1 MPSRNPLNFAEI
13 LVCLDDS
20 SYSQAAVEYATQI
33 ALEHNAALTG
43 IGVIDLPGIQR
54 SSGSAPIG
62 VIHYDRFADR
72 QHLEEMREIVT
83 GVLKDF
89 GGNCQKKGIHHSI
102 HSEMGS
108 PFREIIEE
116 SKFHDFIIIGQKTF
130 FRYNIRHE
138 PGNTLDRI
146 LHNGLTAVL
155 AVPDSVRQIKKVL
168 VAYDNS
174 VQVTKAIQ
182 MFLML
187 HTWNQ
192 CEITLLNVNNSAT
205 RGIQLLSRLG
215 DYFRRYG
222 VQTEKVQLRGR
233 PDEVILSYIR
243 EHEIDLLVMGAYGK
257 RSVSEFVFG
266 SVTKSLVAQAGIP
279 LFIYH

>member
-1 MPSRNPLNFAEI
+1 VPNNSPLNFAEI
-13 LVCLDDS
+13 LVCLDGS
-20 SYSQAAVEYATQI
+20 KYSQAAVEYATRI
-33 ALEHNAALTG
+33 AVKHNASLTG
-43 IGVIDLPGIQR
+43 VGVIDLPGILRASGPAPVGAMR
-54 SSGSAPIG
+54 SDELTEQHHVKEARG
-62 VIHYDRFADR
+62 VVSQI
-72 QHLEEMREIVT
+72 
-83 GVLKDF
+83 LKDF
-89 GGNCQKKGIHHSI
+89 EKTCRENDIRYTI
-102 HSEMGS
+102 HSEAGS
-108 PFREIIEE
+108 PFRAIIEE
-116 SKFHDFIIIGQKTF
+116 SKFHDFIILGQKTF
-130 FRYNIRHE
+130 FRHGIGRE
-138 PGNTLDRI
+138 PGNTLHRI
-146 LHNGLTAVL
+146 LHNGLTAVF
-155 AVPDSVRQIKKVL
+155 AVPDSAREIKKVL

-192 CEITLLNVNNSAT
+192 CEITLLNVNNNAT

>member
-1 MPSRNPLNFAEI
+1 MSLRNPLHFAEI
-13 LVCLDDS
+13 LVCLDGS

-33 ALEHNAALTG
+33 ALEHSASLTG
-43 IGVIDLPGIQR
+43 IGVIDLPGIR
-54 SSGSAPIG
+54 RAAGSASIGPI
-62 VIHYDRFADR
+62 YDRVADQ
-72 QHLEEMREIVT
+72 QHLEDTREIVN
-83 GVLKDF
+83 GVLTDF
-89 GGNCQKKGIHHSI
+89 GKHCQKKKIHHSI
-102 HSEMGS
+102 HSELGS

-130 FRYNIRHE
+130 FRYNIKHE

-146 LHNGLTAVL
+146 LHKGLTAVL

-168 VAYDNS
+168 VAYDGS

-182 MFLML
+182 MFLLL
-187 HTWNQ
+187 HIWNQ
-192 CEITLLNVNNSAT
+192 CDITLLNVNNSAS
-205 RGIQLLSRLG
+205 RGIQLLGRLG
-215 DYFRRYG
+215 DYFKRYG
-222 VQTEKVQLRGR
+222 VQTENVHLRGR
-233 PDEVILSYIR
+233 ADEAILSYIR
-243 EHEIDLLVMGAYGK
+243 EHEVDLLIMGAYGK

>member
-1 MPSRNPLNFAEI
+1 MHPRNPLHFGEI
-13 LVCLDDS
+13 LVCLDGS

-33 ALEHNAALTG
+33 ALGHKASLTG

-54 SSGSAPIG
+54 SRGAAAIGPI
-62 VIHYDRFADR
+62 HNRAADQ
-72 QHLEEMREIVT
+72 QHLEETREMVS
-83 GVLKDF
+83 GVLRDF
-89 GGNCQKKGIHHSI
+89 GQTCQEKGIHHSI

-130 FRYNIRHE
+130 FRYNVRHE

-146 LHNGLTAVL
+146 LHNGLTGVL

-182 MFLML
+182 MFLLL
-187 HTWNQ
+187 HIWNQ
-192 CEITLLNVNNSAT
+192 CDVTLLNVNNSAS
-205 RGIQLLSRLG
+205 RSIQLLGRLG
-215 DYFRRYG
+215 DYFKRYG
-222 VQTEKVQLRGR
+222 VQTEKVHLRGR
-233 PDEVILSYIR
+233 ADEAILSYIR
-243 EHEIDLLVMGAYGK
+243 EHEVDLLVMGAYGK

>member
-1 MPSRNPLNFAEI
+1 MPPRNPLHFAEI

-20 SYSQAAVEYATQI
+20 SYSQAAVEYAAQI
-33 ALEHNAALTG
+33 ALEHNASLTG

-54 SSGSAPIG
+54 SSGPAPIG
-62 VIHYDRFADR
+62 AMHYDRLADQ
-72 QHLEEMREIVT
+72 QHFQETREVVS
-83 GVLKDF
+83 GVLEDF
-89 GGNCQKKGIHHSI
+89 GKTCQEKEIRHSI

-116 SKFHDFIIIGQKTF
+116 SKFHDFIVIGQKTF
-130 FRYNIRHE
+130 FRYSVKHE

-168 VAYDNS
+168 VAYDGS

-182 MFLML
+182 MFLLL
-187 HTWNQ
+187 HIWNQ
-192 CEITLLNVNNSAT
+192 CDITLLNVNNNSS
-205 RGIQLLSRLG
+205 RGIQLLGRLG

-233 PDEVILSYIR
+233 ADEAILSYIR
-243 EHEIDLLVMGAYGK
+243 EHDIDLLVMGAYGK

-266 SVTKSLVAQAGIP
+266 SVTKSLVARAGIP

>member
-1 MPSRNPLNFAEI
+1 MLPRNPLHFAEI
-13 LVCLDDS
+13 LVCLDGS

-33 ALEHNAALTG
+33 ALEHSASLTG
-43 IGVIDLPGIQR
+43 IGVIDLPGIR
-54 SSGSAPIG
+54 RATGSASIGPI
-62 VIHYDRFADR
+62 YDRVVDQ
-72 QHLEEMREIVT
+72 QHLEDTREIVN
-83 GVLKDF
+83 GVLTDF
-89 GGNCQKKGIHHSI
+89 GKHCQEKKIHHSI

-130 FRYNIRHE
+130 FRYNIKHE

-146 LHNGLTAVL
+146 LHKGLTAVL
-155 AVPDSVRQIKKVL
+155 AVPESVSQIKKVL

-182 MFLML
+182 MFLLL
-187 HTWNQ
+187 HIWNQ
-192 CEITLLNVNNSAT
+192 CDITLLNVNNSAS
-205 RGIQLLSRLG
+205 RGIQLLGRLS
-215 DYFRRYG
+215 DYFKRYG
-222 VQTEKVQLRGR
+222 VQPETVHLRGR
-233 PDEVILSYIR
+233 ADETILSYIR

-266 SVTKSLVAQAGIP
+266 SVTKSLVVQAGIP

>member
-1 MPSRNPLNFAEI
+1 MPPRNSLHFAEI
-13 LVCLDDS
+13 LVCLDGS

-33 ALEHNAALTG
+33 ALEHNASLTG

-54 SSGSAPIG
+54 SSGPAPIG
-62 VIHYDRFADR
+62 AMHYDQLADR
-72 QHLEEMREIVT
+72 QHFKETQEIVG

-89 GGNCQKKGIHHSI
+89 GKTCQEKEIRHTI
-102 HSEMGS
+102 HSETGS

-130 FRYNIRHE
+130 FRYNIKHE
-138 PGNTLDRI
+138 SENTLDRI

-182 MFLML
+182 MFLLL
-187 HTWNQ
+187 HVWNQ
-192 CEITLLNVNNSAT
+192 CDITLLNVNNNAN
-205 RGIQLLSRLG
+205 RGKRLLDRLG
-215 DYFRRYG
+215 DYFGRYG
-222 VQTEKVQLRGR
+222 VQPENVQLRGR
-233 PDEVILSYIR
+233 VDEAILSYIR
-243 EHEIDLLVMGAYGK
+243 EHEIDLLVMGAYGR

>member
-1 MPSRNPLNFAEI
+1 MSPRNPLHFAEI
-13 LVCLDDS
+13 LVCLDGS
-20 SYSQAAVEYATQI
+20 SYSQAAIEYATQI
-33 ALEHNAALTG
+33 ALENNASLTG

-54 SSGSAPIG
+54 SSGPAPIG
-62 VIHYDRFADR
+62 AMHYDRLADQ
-72 QHLEEMREIVT
+72 QHLEETREVVS

-89 GGNCQKKGIHHSI
+89 GRHCQEKGIHHSI

-130 FRYNIRHE
+130 FRYNIKHE

-146 LHNGLTAVL
+146 LHNGLTAAL

-182 MFLML
+182 MFLLL
-187 HTWNQ
+187 HIWNQ
-192 CEITLLNVNNSAT
+192 CDITLLNVNNNAS
-205 RGIQLLSRLG
+205 RGIQLLGRLG

-222 VQTEKVQLRGR
+222 VQTEKARLRVRTYENLQR
-233 PDEVILSYIR
+233 PPRRWRV
-243 EHEIDLLVMGAYGK
+243 
-257 RSVSEFVFG
+257 
-266 SVTKSLVAQAGIP
+266 
-279 LFIYH
+279 

>member
-1 MPSRNPLNFAEI
+1 MIRRKPSHFAEI
-13 LVCLDDS
+13 LVCLDGS

-33 ALEHNAALTG
+33 ALEHNASLTG

-54 SSGSAPIG
+54 ARGAAPVGSI
-62 VIHYDRFADR
+62 YDRLADQ
-72 QHLEEMREIVT
+72 QHLDDTREMVSE
-83 GVLKDF
+83 VLRDF
-89 GGNCQKKGIHHSI
+89 GRHCQTKRIHHSI
-102 HSEMGS
+102 HSEIGS

-116 SKFHDFIIIGQKTF
+116 SKFHDFIVIGQKTF

-146 LHNGLTAVL
+146 LHSGLTGVL

-182 MFLML
+182 MFLLL
-187 HTWNQ
+187 HIWNQ
-192 CEITLLNVNNSAT
+192 CDVTLLNINNNASRA
-205 RGIQLLSRLG
+205 IQLLGRLR
-215 DYFRRYG
+215 DYFKRYG
-222 VQTEKVQLRGR
+222 VEPETVHLRGK
-233 PDEVILSYIR
+233 PDEAILSYIR
-243 EHEIDLLVMGAYGK
+243 EHETDLLVMGAYGK

>member
-1 MPSRNPLNFAEI
+1 MSLRNPLHFAEI
-13 LVCLDDS
+13 LVCLDGS

-33 ALEHNAALTG
+33 ALEHKASLTG
-43 IGVIDLPGIQR
+43 IGVIDLPGIR
-54 SSGSAPIG
+54 RARGSAPIG
-62 VIHYDRFADR
+62 SIYERLADQ
-72 QHLEEMREIVT
+72 QHLEDTREIVA

-89 GGNCQKKGIHHSI
+89 GKTCQEEGIHHSI

-116 SKFHDFIIIGQKTF
+116 SKFHDFILIGQKTF
-130 FRYNIRHE
+130 FRYNVKHE

-155 AVPDSVRQIKKVL
+155 AVPDSVRQIKRVL
-168 VAYDNS
+168 VAYDGS

-182 MFLML
+182 MFLLL
-187 HTWNQ
+187 HIWNQ
-192 CEITLLNVNNSAT
+192 CDITLLNVNNNAS
-205 RGIQLLSRLG
+205 RGIQLLGRLG

-222 VQTEKVQLRGR
+222 VQPETVQLRGR
-233 PDEVILSYIR
+233 ADETILSYLR
-243 EHEIDLLVMGAYGK
+243 EHDIDLLVMGAYGK

>member
-1 MPSRNPLNFAEI
+1 MGPRNPLHFAEI
-13 LVCLDDS
+13 LVCLDGS
-20 SYSQAAVEYATQI
+20 SYSQAAIEYATQI
-33 ALEHNAALTG
+33 ALEHDASLTG

-54 SSGSAPIG
+54 SSGPAPIG
-62 VIHYDRFADR
+62 TMHYDQFADR
-72 QHLEEMREIVT
+72 QHLQEAREMVT
-83 GVLKDF
+83 GILEDF
-89 GGNCQKKGIHHSI
+89 GKECQEKQIRHSI
-102 HSEMGS
+102 HAEMGS

-116 SKFHDFIIIGQKTF
+116 SKFHDFIIVGQKTF
-130 FRYNIRHE
+130 FRYNLKHE

-155 AVPDSVRQIKKVL
+155 AVPDCVRQIKKVL

-187 HTWNQ
+187 HIWNQ
-192 CEITLLNVNNSAT
+192 SDITLLNVNNNAT

-222 VQTEKVQLRGR
+222 IQPEKVQLKGR

-243 EHEIDLLVMGAYGK
+243 EHEIDLLVMGAYGR

-266 SVTKSLVAQAGIP
+266 SVTKSLVAQADIP

>member
-1 MPSRNPLNFAEI
+1 MLPRNPSHFAEI
-13 LVCLDDS
+13 LVCLDGS

-33 ALEHNAALTG
+33 ALEHNASLTG

-54 SSGSAPIG
+54 SSGPAPIG
-62 VIHYDRFADR
+62 AMHYDRLADQ
-72 QHLEEMREIVT
+72 QHLEETREVVS

-89 GGNCQKKGIHHSI
+89 GRHCQEKGIHHSI
-102 HSEMGS
+102 HSETGS

-130 FRYNIRHE
+130 FRYNIKHE

-146 LHNGLTAVL
+146 LHSGLTPVL
-155 AVPDSVRQIKKVL
+155 AVPDSVRQIKKV
-168 VAYDNS
+168 
-174 VQVTKAIQ
+174 
-182 MFLML
+182 
-187 HTWNQ
+187 
-192 CEITLLNVNNSAT
+192 
-205 RGIQLLSRLG
+205 LG

-233 PDEVILSYIR
+233 VDEAILSYIR

-266 SVTKSLVAQAGIP
+266 SVTKSLVEQAGIP

>member
-1 MPSRNPLNFAEI
+1 MSPRDSLHFAEI

-20 SYSQAAVEYATQI
+20 SYSQAAIGYATQI
-33 ALEHNAALTG
+33 ALEHNASLTG

-54 SSGSAPIG
+54 SSGPAPIG
-62 VIHYDRFADR
+62 AMHYDHLAD
-72 QHLEEMREIVT
+72 QLHVQETREIVT
-83 GVLKDF
+83 RILEDF
-89 GGNCQKKGIHHSI
+89 GQKCQEKKIRHAI
-102 HSEMGS
+102 HSEIGS

-116 SKFHDFIIIGQKTF
+116 SKFHDFIIVGQKTF
-130 FRYNIRHE
+130 FRYNIKHE

-146 LHNGLTAVL
+146 LHSGLTPVL

-182 MFLML
+182 MFLLL
-187 HTWNQ
+187 HIWNQ
-192 CEITLLNVNNSAT
+192 CDIALLNVNNNAS
-205 RGIQLLSRLG
+205 RGIQLLGRLG

-233 PDEVILSYIR
+233 VDEAILSYIR
-243 EHEIDLLVMGAYGK
+243 EHEIDLLVMGVYGK

-266 SVTKSLVAQAGIP
+266 SVTKSLVEQAGIP

>member
-1 MPSRNPLNFAEI
+1 MPPRNPSHFAEI
-13 LVCLDDS
+13 LVCLDGS

-33 ALEHNAALTG
+33 ALEHNASLTG

-54 SSGSAPIG
+54 SSGPAPIG
-62 VIHYDRFADR
+62 AMHYDRLADQ
-72 QHLEEMREIVT
+72 QHLEETREVVS

-89 GGNCQKKGIHHSI
+89 GRHCQEKGIHHSI
-102 HSEMGS
+102 HSETGS

-130 FRYNIRHE
+130 FRYNIKHE

-146 LHNGLTAVL
+146 LHSGLTPVL

-182 MFLML
+182 MFLLL
-187 HTWNQ
+187 HIWNQ
-192 CEITLLNVNNSAT
+192 CDITLLNVNNNAS
-205 RGIQLLSRLG
+205 RGIQLLARLG

-233 PDEVILSYIR
+233 VDEAILSYIR
-243 EHEIDLLVMGAYGK
+243 EYEIDLLAMGAYGK

-266 SVTKSLVAQAGIP
+266 SVTKSLVEQAGIP

>member
-1 MPSRNPLNFAEI
+1 MPPRNPSHFAEI
-13 LVCLDDS
+13 LVCLDGS

-33 ALEHNAALTG
+33 ALEHNASLTG

-54 SSGSAPIG
+54 SSGPAPIG
-62 VIHYDRFADR
+62 AMHYDRLADQ
-72 QHLEEMREIVT
+72 QHFQETREIVS

-89 GGNCQKKGIHHSI
+89 GKNCQEKEIRHSI
-102 HSEMGS
+102 HSETGS

-130 FRYNIRHE
+130 FRYNIKHE

-146 LHNGLTAVL
+146 LHNGLTPVL
-155 AVPDSVRQIKKVL
+155 AAPDSVRQIKKVL

-182 MFLML
+182 MFLLL
-187 HTWNQ
+187 HIWNQ
-192 CEITLLNVNNSAT
+192 CDITLLNVNNNAS
-205 RGIQLLSRLG
+205 RGIQLLDRLG

-222 VQTEKVQLRGR
+222 VQTEKSQLRGR
-233 PDEVILSYIR
+233 VDEAILSYIR

-266 SVTKSLVAQAGIP
+266 SVTKSLVEQAGIP